1 MGATGEACISDVGI
15 RHNLPDRQ
23 TAQQC
28 VIVLGPGRSG
38 TSMMSAI
45 LGQLGYNMG
54 RRLDPANH
62 EDQDFLEASRP
73 ISVLRKKAHPERAQR
88 LETIRQLVRRRDR
101 EHEHWGWKDPMS
113 AFYLDAVLPE
123 IGNPLIIALFRDVVA
138 TTVSRYKLSRTGLG
152 GGSRR
157 DMPSM
162 DTVLGKVLA
171 YQQRMINLLVDVPHP
186 QYWVS
191 YEKATRNREIFIDDL
206 QVFLGRPISTAQ
218 RKAISGLIAPGNRHA
233 LS

>member
-1 MGATGEACISDVGI
+1 MGGAMGATGEACISDVGI
-15 RHNLPDRQ
+15 RHNLADRE
-23 TAQQC
+23 TARQC

-62 EDQDFLEASRP
+62 ED
-73 ISVLRKKAHPERAQR
+73 
-88 LETIRQLVRRRDR
+88 R

-113 AFYLDAVLPE
+113 AFYLKEVLPE
-123 IGNPLIIALFRDVVA
+123 IGNPLIIALFRDVAA
-138 TTVSRYKLSRTGLG
+138 TTVSRYKLSKTGLG
-152 GGSRR
+152 GAARR
-157 DMPSM
+157 AMPSAG
-162 DTVLGKVLA
+162 TVLGKVLA
-171 YQQRMINLLVDVPHP
+171 YQQRMISLLAEIPYP

-191 YEKATRNREIFIDDL
+191 YEKATRNRGIFIDDL

-218 RKAISGLIAPGNRHA
+218 RQAISRLIAPGNRHA